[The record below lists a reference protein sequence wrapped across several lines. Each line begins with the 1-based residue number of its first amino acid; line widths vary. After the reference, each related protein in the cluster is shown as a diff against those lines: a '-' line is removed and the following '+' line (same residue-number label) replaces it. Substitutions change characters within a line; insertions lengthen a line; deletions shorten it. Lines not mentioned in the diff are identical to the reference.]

1 VAAASSYL
9 ASRSSGAA
17 PIPFC
22 IEVSGTRDVAD
33 SLVYPHHR
41 QDLALGKQSIMAKS
55 GGRNAE
61 WSVET
66 RAVHAGEYVD
76 PATRA
81 SSPNLVMSVTFAPEK
96 LTGFSARDEQGY
108 EGFVYG
114 RVSSP
119 TVKQLEDKLAALEGG
134 EAALCFASGVAAA
147 HALICGRLGKG
158 DHLIIPDANYVGIAE
173 LARDTLPRFGIE
185 VSFVDI
191 SRPEEVEATI
201 RPGTK
206 MLWLETPANP
216 TMKLCDI
223 ALLSRIAHE
232 RGVRDVA
239 VDSTYATPIATQPL
253 SLGAD
258 FVVHSLTK
266 YICGHGDAMGGGVI
280 GRKSDLDA
288 LNLEASVHFGGVLS
302 PFNAWL
308 MLRGAA
314 TLPIRMRAHEE
325 AAMKVAAFLENHPE
339 VTRVFYPGLAS
350 HPQHEIAKRQM
361 RNFSGMM
368 TFQTKRPGPEI
379 AARMVAELQVIH
391 YAVSLGH
398 HRSLIYWIGTDD
410 IQSSTY
416 RHDAAQLKR
425 YRDYTG
431 DGVFRLSV
439 GIENADDLIADL
451 SRALS

>member
-1 VAAASSYL
+1 MAS
-9 ASRSSGAA
+9 
-17 PIPFC
+17 
-22 IEVSGTRDVAD
+22 
-33 SLVYPHHR
+33 
-41 QDLALGKQSIMAKS
+41 GK
-55 GGRNAE
+55 GLNHG
-61 WSVET
+61 WHTET
-66 RAVHAGEYVD
+66 TAVHAGEYVD

-81 SSPNLVMSVTFAPEK
+81 SSPNLVMSVTFAPET

-119 TVKQLEDKLAALEGG
+119 TVSQLEAKLAALEGA

-147 HALICGRLGKG
+147 HALICGRLSRG
-158 DHLIIPDANYVGIAE
+158 DHLILPDANYVGIAE

-185 VSFVDI
+185 VSYVDV
-191 SRPEEVEATI
+191 SEPGEVAAAI
-201 RPGTK
+201 RPNTR

-223 ALLSRIAHE
+223 AELSALAHA

-239 VDSTYATPIATQPL
+239 VDSTYATPIATRPL
-253 SLGAD
+253 ELGAD

-266 YICGHGDAMGGGVI
+266 YLCGHGDAMGGAVI
-280 GRKSDLDA
+280 GRKQDLDA

-308 MLRGAA
+308 ILRGAA

-325 AAMKVAAFLENHPE
+325 AAMKVARFLESHPA
-339 VTRVFYPGLAS
+339 VTRVFYPGLPS
-350 HPQHEIAKRQM
+350 HPQHELAKRQM
-361 RNFSGMM
+361 KNFSGMM
-368 TFQTKRPGPEI
+368 TFQTRQKGPEI
-379 AARMVAELQVIH
+379 AARMVKELEVIH

-410 IQSSTY
+410 IQASTF
-416 RHDAAQLKR
+416 RHDVSQLRR
-425 YRDYTG
+425 YQDYAG
-431 DGVFRLSV
+431 EGIFRLSV
-439 GIENADDLIADL
+439 GIENADDLIADI
-451 SRALS
+451 SRVL

>member
-1 VAAASSYL
+1 MT
-9 ASRSSGAA
+9 SGK
-17 PIPFC
+17 
-22 IEVSGTRDVAD
+22 TDN
-33 SLVYPHHR
+33 
-41 QDLALGKQSIMAKS
+41 QS
-55 GGRNAE
+55 
-61 WSVET
+61 WQQET
-66 RAVHAGEYVD
+66 TAVHAGEFVD

-81 SSPNLVMSVTFAPEK
+81 SSPNLVMSVTFAPER
-96 LTGFSARDEQGY
+96 LTGFSARDEQDY

-119 TVKQLEDKLAALEGG
+119 TVAQLEAKLAALEGA

-147 HALICGRLGKG
+147 HALICGRLSRG
-158 DHLIIPDANYVGIAE
+158 DHLILPEANYVGIAE

-185 VSFVDI
+185 VSYVDVTD
-191 SRPEEVEATI
+191 PGEVAAAI
-201 RPGTK
+201 RPNTR

-239 VDSTYATPIATQPL
+239 VDSTYATPIATRPL
-253 SLGAD
+253 ELGAD

-266 YICGHGDAMGGGVI
+266 YICGHGDAMGGAVI
-280 GRKSDLDA
+280 GGKKALDA

-325 AAMKVAAFLENHPE
+325 AAFKVARFLEDHPA
-339 VTRVFYPGLAS
+339 VSRVYYPGLPS
-350 HPQHEIAKRQM
+350 HPQHELASRQM

-368 TFQTKRPGPEI
+368 TFQTRRKGTEI
-379 AARMVAELQVIH
+379 AARMVEELKIIH

-398 HRSLIYWIGTDD
+398 HRSLVYWIGTDD
-410 IQSSTY
+410 IQSSTF
-416 RHDAAQLKR
+416 RHDPAQLRR
-425 YRDYTG
+425 YRDYAG

-439 GIENADDLIADL
+439 GIENGDDLIADL
-451 SRALS
+451 AQVL